1 MRTSKNG
8 FELICRYEG
17 FRKEAYRCPAGVWTI
32 GYGHTGPEVCSGL
45 TTTREEALQ
54 WLKRDVAWAEK
65 AVNAEG
71 LSLNQD
77 QFDALVSFVFNVGA
91 GNFRSST
98 LLKKIRENPCSPEI
112 RTEFARWNKAK
123 GSVLPGLVLRRK
135 EEAELYFN
143 T

>member
-1 MRTSKNG
+1 MKTSKNG
-8 FELICRYEG
+8 LELICRYEG
-17 FRKEAYRCPAGVWTI
+17 FRKEAYRCSAGVWTI

-54 WLKRDVAWAEK
+54 WLKRDVAWAEE

-91 GNFRSST
+91 GNFRCST
-98 LLKKIRENPCSPEI
+98 LLKMIRANSSYPEI
-112 RTEFARWNKAK
+112 RTEFARWNKVK

-135 EEAELYFN
+135 EEADLYFN